1 MHKEIQ
7 IIKWAEDRGI
17 LTKATPKTQYQK
29 LLEEVYELGQALVDN
44 NQDDIIDAI
53 GDIHV
58 VMTILAYQLNLNT
71 EGCID
76 SAYDVISKR
85 TGKMENGFFVKDK

>member
-29 LLEEVYELGQALVDN
+29 LLEEVYELGQALEDN

-58 VMTILAYQLNLNT
+58 VLTILAYQLNLNT
-71 EGCID
+71 EDCID
-76 SAYDVISKR
+76 SAYEIISKR
-85 TGKMENGFFVKDK
+85 TGKMEKGFFVKNK